1 LTVNGATRFSGAADT
16 VVTVGSQSYGGAV
29 VLANDPNTGAWETV
43 NLTSN
48 NGGTVS
54 FGGPINAQ
62 TPGLQAMWITSTSA
76 VVFNG
81 SVGATSPLYS
91 LITAGTTY
99 LGGDVKTIDEQ
110 NYQGNVL
117 LTASVTLSS
126 ANSSISATGSINSQ
140 GTPKSVSFVAN
151 GPEGHVSTTA
161 LGDVGPLDLVSISQ
175 TADVITQVVTNN
187 FARIAI
193 STPGSA
199 KVTTSAS
206 SYVIESITVGEGET
220 VELTAVGSVTQN
232 GPILASSLLL
242 TNRDAASFTLTNP
255 GNRIGVVAGAANSLS
270 LTNGGGVGLTVGSVD
285 RVEDQTPIPG
295 LTIVN
300 GLTLTQNGGGD
311 LLVSEAISAGRASLS
326 ASGRIEAPSA
336 TVAVADGPLE
346 VAANGGVLQNV
357 TVNGQT
363 GPVDGSFVRV
373 VSGSIEVNSIAVVA
387 PVVSEPPA
395 TPTIPPPTSAP
406 VLASGP
412 SVASAPSV
420 SSQPT
425 PAEAAS
431 VASLANAPE
440 RPDPQPIIVLADL
453 RPSAA
458 ASQLSQDPGLLAR
471 IVTPLLVFTAPKL
484 ELSSGSQIAATITE
498 GGLAAAGGLVS
509 ATPSGGLIP
518 VLGTAVPGSGAPLAS
533 APTVKVD
540 QADTGGVGGQV
551 IAAFGASGG
560 QSRVIL
566 RGLLIDS
573 TVIPGRRREE
583 DEPLLSQQPSQ
594 MNEEYLLD

>member
-1 LTVNGATRFSGAADT
+1 
-16 VVTVGSQSYGGAV
+16 
-29 VLANDPNTGAWETV
+29 
-43 NLTSN
+43 
-48 NGGTVS
+48 
-54 FGGPINAQ
+54 
-62 TPGLQAMWITSTSA
+62 
-76 VVFNG
+76 
-81 SVGATSPLYS
+81 
-91 LITAGTTY
+91 
-99 LGGDVKTIDEQ
+99 
-110 NYQGNVL
+110 
-117 LTASVTLSS
+117 
-126 ANSSISATGSINSQ
+126 
-140 GTPKSVSFVAN
+140 
-151 GPEGHVSTTA
+151 
-161 LGDVGPLDLVSISQ
+161 
-175 TADVITQVVTNN
+175 
-187 FARIAI
+187 
-193 STPGSA
+193 
-199 KVTTSAS
+199 
-206 SYVIESITVGEGET
+206 
-220 VELTAVGSVTQN
+220 
-232 GPILASSLLL
+232 
-242 TNRDAASFTLTNP
+242 
-255 GNRIGVVAGAANSLS
+255 
-270 LTNGGGVGLTVGSVD
+270 
-285 RVEDQTPIPG
+285 
-295 LTIVN
+295 
-300 GLTLTQNGGGD
+300 
-311 LLVSEAISAGRASLS
+311 
-326 ASGRIEAPSA
+326 
-336 TVAVADGPLE
+336 
-346 VAANGGVLQNV
+346 
-357 TVNGQT
+357 
-363 GPVDGSFVRV
+363 VRV

-540 QADTGGVGGQV
+540 PADTGGVGGQV